1 MTEPEHK
8 DKANHK
14 ITASCD
20 ADTLEVAI
28 LKHIYKA
35 STSDVGS
42 DNLVI
47 VEPES

>member
-1 MTEPEHK
+1 MTETKHK

-14 ITASCD
+14 ITTSCN
-20 ADTLEVAI
+20 AYTLEVAI

-35 STSDVGS
+35 CTSDVGS

-47 VEPES
+47 VKPET